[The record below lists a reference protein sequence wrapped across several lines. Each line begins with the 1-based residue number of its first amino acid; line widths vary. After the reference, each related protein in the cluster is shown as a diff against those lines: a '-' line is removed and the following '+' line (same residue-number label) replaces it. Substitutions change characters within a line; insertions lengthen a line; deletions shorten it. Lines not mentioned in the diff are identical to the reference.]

1 MVSEIALKKVRLH
14 NRLRLLG
21 IPLFL
26 SGLCALGFA
35 VALVH
40 QDKATWHL
48 ILWSFGATMT
58 GLATFGNHNE
68 NAIAWILKVDPKKRT
83 PEMKSELHEELDYD
97 KAATLASSPTPAIAL
112 FITILAV
119 TFQALAGYKIW
130 QVL

>member
-1 MVSEIALKKVRLH
+1 MSEIALKKVRLH

-26 SGLCALGFA
+26 GGLCALVFA
-35 VALVH
+35 VTLVQ
-40 QDKATWHL
+40 QDRATWHL

-83 PEMKSELHEELDYD
+83 PKMKSELKEELDYD
-97 KAATLASSPTPAIAL
+97 KASTLASSPTPYITL
-112 FITILAV
+112 FITILALS
-119 TFQALAGYKIW
+119 FQTLAGYKIW